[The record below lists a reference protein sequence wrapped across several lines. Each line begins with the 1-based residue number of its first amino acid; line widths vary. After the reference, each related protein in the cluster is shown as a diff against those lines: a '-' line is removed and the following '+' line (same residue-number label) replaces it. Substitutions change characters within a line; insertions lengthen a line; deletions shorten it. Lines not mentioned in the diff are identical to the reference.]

1 MFSKEVKRYRI
12 ISISSKKIVEDDL
25 SEQDA
30 QTAYEMYKAQGR
42 DDIHI
47 EKIPIAGLGR
57 DPDLH

>member
-1 MFSKEVKRYRI
+1 MLNKEVQRYRI
-12 ISISSKKIVEDDL
+12 ISIKILTDDL

-30 QTAYEMYKAQGR
+30 QTAYEMYRAQGR

-47 EKIPIAGLGR
+47 EKIPITGLGR

>member
-1 MFSKEVKRYRI
+1 MFSKEVQRYRI
-12 ISISSKKIVEDDL
+12 TSIKILTDDL

-47 EKIPIAGLGR
+47 EKIPITGLGR

>member
-1 MFSKEVKRYRI
+1 MFSKEFKKYRI
-12 ISISSKKIVEDDL
+12 ISIKILADDL

-30 QTAYEMYKAQGR
+30 QTAYEMYRAQGR

-47 EKIPIAGLGR
+47 QKIPITGLGR

>member
-1 MFSKEVKRYRI
+1 MFSKELKRYRI
-12 ISISSKKIVEDDL
+12 TSIKIIEDDL

-30 QTAYEMYKAQGR
+30 QTAYEMYRAQGR

-47 EKIPIAGLGR
+47 EKIPVTGLGR

>member
-1 MFSKEVKRYRI
+1 MLNKELKRYRI
-12 ISISSKKIVEDDL
+12 ISIKIVEDDL

-47 EKIPIAGLGR
+47 EKIPVTGLGR
-57 DPDLH
+57 DSDLH

>member
-12 ISISSKKIVEDDL
+12 TSIKILVDDL

-42 DDIHI
+42 DDISI
-47 EKIPIAGLGR
+47 EKIPVTGLGR

>member
-1 MFSKEVKRYRI
+1 MINKELKRYRI
-12 ISISSKKIVEDDL
+12 ISIKIVEDDL

-47 EKIPIAGLGR
+47 EKIPITGLGR

>member
-1 MFSKEVKRYRI
+1 MLIKEVQRYRI
-12 ISISSKKIVEDDL
+12 ISIKIIEDDL

-47 EKIPIAGLGR
+47 QKIPITGLGR

>member
-1 MFSKEVKRYRI
+1 MFSKEVQRYRI
-12 ISISSKKIVEDDL
+12 TSIKILADDL

>member
-1 MFSKEVKRYRI
+1 MLNKEVQRYRI
-12 ISISSKKIVEDDL
+12 ISIKILTDDL

-47 EKIPIAGLGR
+47 EKIPITGLGR

>member
-1 MFSKEVKRYRI
+1 MFSKELKRYRI
-12 ISISSKKIVEDDL
+12 TSKKIVEDDL

-47 EKIPIAGLGR
+47 EKIPITGLGR

>member
-12 ISISSKKIVEDDL
+12 TSIKILVDDL

-47 EKIPIAGLGR
+47 EKIPVTGLGR